1 MKVLNYLLIIILT
14 VVALACN
21 ENKKK
26 ENIVVME
33 NGLKY
38 TIDVE
43 GKGLEAKKG
52 DKVIVHY
59 TGWLMDGTKFDSS
72 KDRNQPFTFQLGGG
86 SVIKGWEIG
95 VEGMKVGETRTLI
108 IPPDLGY
115 GSRGA
120 GNVIPPNATLKFEVE
135 LLKIM

>member
-14 VVALACN
+14 VVALACS

-108 IPPDLGY
+108 IPSDLGY